1 MANEDSVFL
10 LVGAYSSVVDARA
23 DYDVVKELHYEKVI
37 GGFDA
42 AVITKDADG
51 KVHVNK
57 DESATRK
64 GGWVGGGVGAVIGLV
79 FPPALIGSAVVGAAA
94 GAFAGHLKK
103 GLSRSDMKEIG
114 ELLEAGE
121 AGLVV
126 LGDWRLEE
134 RIEELMSRA
143 ERQEAKELRDLDRAE
158 TEKQIGEIM
167 SGQG

>member
-1 MANEDSVFL
+1 M
-10 LVGAYSSVVDARA
+10 
-23 DYDVVKELHYEKVI
+23 VKELHYEKVI

-64 GGWVGGGVGAVIGLV
+64 GGWLGGGVGAVVGLV

-103 GLSRSDMKEIG
+103 GLSRSEMKEIG

-134 RIEELMSRA
+134 RIFGAHEPRRPA
-143 ERQEAKELRDLDRAE
+143 
-158 TEKQIGEIM
+158 G
-167 SGQG
+167 GQGAPGPRPGGDREADRGDHVRAGLGDATCPALRGSRSPR